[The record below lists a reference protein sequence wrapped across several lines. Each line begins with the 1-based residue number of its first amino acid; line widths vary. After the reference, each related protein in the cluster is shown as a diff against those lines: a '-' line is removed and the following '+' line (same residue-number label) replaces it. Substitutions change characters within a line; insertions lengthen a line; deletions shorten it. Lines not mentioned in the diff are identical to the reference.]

1 MFLESHFNRQTLEN
15 VLEINNMG
23 GKTTFDFNIHF
34 INSQVLTTATA
45 NSVFISFVDNT
56 VRYAT
61 LIDT

>member
-1 MFLESHFNRQTLEN
+1 
-15 VLEINNMG
+15 MG

-45 NSVFISFVDNT
+45 NSVFISFADNT

>member
-1 MFLESHFNRQTLEN
+1 
-15 VLEINNMG
+15 MG